1 MSAELIKARSKIA
14 GITGQLKK
22 GKLHQA
28 VISLH
33 DALAIILRTPLIKHE
48 QDEFARNL
56 EQTLFVLNKDA
67 EFRKLCPVLLEY
79 RKGGEK
85 ELLDTLK
92 TVLADLQG
100 SAVEEA
106 QALLAAN
113 EKAKNDALSRG
124 RELIGSG
131 KFKDAKQV
139 FDKALLQFGGD
150 TGLKAEIADLF
161 LAAERYETALEYL
174 AQALADFPESVHLMN
189 RIAMALRKMNRF
201 EDAEQYYR
209 KALEYAKDDPNLF
222 FNMGRMY
229 IDWKQWKKAAKV
241 AELALRLKP
250 DFDHARKMLT
260 FAQKKMA
267 CPT

>member
-33 DALAIILRTPLIKHE
+33 DALGIILRTPLIKHE
-48 QDEFARNL
+48 QDEFARSL
-56 EQTLFVLNKDA
+56 EQILFVLNKDA

-79 RKGGEK
+79 RKGEEK
-85 ELLDTLK
+85 ELLDTLR
-92 TVLADLQG
+92 TVLQDIQG

-113 EKAKNDALSRG
+113 EKAKAEALARG
-124 RELIGSG
+124 RELLAAG
-131 KFKDAKQV
+131 KFKDAKLV

-150 TGLKAEIADLF
+150 TDLKSEIADLF

-174 AQALADFPESVHLMN
+174 AQALADFPESVHIMN

-260 FAQKKMA
+260 FAQKKID
-267 CPT
+267 CPN